1 MRIVKVTRIREYARR
16 HDRAG
21 NSLERWLELT
31 KLAEWTSL
39 ADVRCTF
46 RHADPVTVRSGRTV
60 VVFNIKGNDFRLVT
74 AIHYN
79 RAKVFVLRFLTHAQY
94 TKDVWK
100 DGL

>member
-1 MRIVKVTRIREYARR
+1 MRIIKVTRIREYAQG
-16 HDRAG
+16 HDQARP
-21 NSLERWLELT
+21 SLERWLELT

-39 ADVRCTF
+39 AEVRCTF
-46 RHADPVTVRSGRTV
+46 RHADQVTVRSGRTV

-79 RAKVFVLRFLTHAQY
+79 RAKVFVLRFLTHAEY

-100 DGL
+100 DEL